1 MGAVGLQLLVVS
13 LLLLLSIG
21 PPPALG
27 SNIVTTAGKTVHL
40 PCPSGNPSERNG
52 TWRWYPDLQNDEFVS
67 IATFGQAA
75 VTPSAE
81 RCHAAFARRMDVPGQ
96 ASRDFSL
103 RIVGAREEDT
113 GVYVCTLSS
122 AHSSHVTFE
131 TELRVDA
138 APCNCP
144 RSCPHVLWLVPVGI
158 GIGMVATVPLLSCLC
173 DTVLNYD
180 RRKRTLKKWQTFRIH
195 TLRAMRERPVVR
207 SDVAEVLVIG
217 NKQPVEEIPHSH
229 ETDAR
234 VRE

>member
-1 MGAVGLQLLVVS
+1 MGAVGFQLLVVF
-13 LLLLLSIG
+13 LLLSIG

-173 DTVLNYD
+173 DTALNYN
-180 RRKRTLKKWQTFRIH
+180 RRPSKSGKPSGSTPCGL
-195 TLRAMRERPVVR
+195 
-207 SDVAEVLVIG
+207 
-217 NKQPVEEIPHSH
+217 
-229 ETDAR
+229 
-234 VRE
+234 

>member
-1 MGAVGLQLLVVS
+1 MVA
-13 LLLLLSIG
+13 
-21 PPPALG
+21 ALG

-138 APCNCP
+138 GSDLPSGGFKTKVDARDPPVGACDSSPPCNCP

-180 RRKRTLKKWQTFRIH
+180 RRKEKDPQK
-195 TLRAMRERPVVR
+195 VVSAFVSPLGPPEEFTR
-207 SDVAEVLVIG
+207 SV
-217 NKQPVEEIPHSH
+217 
-229 ETDAR
+229 
-234 VRE
+234 